1 MTLVFWIF
9 SSVWSFHMKISSSL
23 EDLETVMSA
32 SWMYFSNVYI
42 SISPSLNTVFLTRQ
56 YFDYEQWLTPPA
68 AHSGFVGGVVDWNIF
83 NPPTGSLMTRGCV
96 DDTPCIREHPLRL
109 FKVVDLRSWGPRNN
123 PSENE
128 SSLRPNIGICGQL
141 EQVQSPKNMSIASY
155 TPPIMYI
162 YPSQPHKPIKFFIHL
177 DIVQKPGF
185 SIARNLTGEI
195 TNRKLSKLKMSNL
208 AKFPVSCQ
216 TTVISKYPL
225 FHKIPHNTDNSI
237 IRPFTVLCFNHL
249 RFSILIFNFLWF
261 SMKKKSMTYS

>member
-1 MTLVFWIF
+1 MIL
-9 SSVWSFHMKISSSL
+9 
-23 EDLETVMSA
+23 
-32 SWMYFSNVYI
+32 
-42 SISPSLNTVFLTRQ
+42 
-56 YFDYEQWLTPPA
+56 
-68 AHSGFVGGVVDWNIF
+68 G
-83 NPPTGSLMTRGCV
+83 
-96 DDTPCIREHPLRL
+96 PCIREHPLRL

-162 YPSQPHKPIKFFIHL
+162 PTNPINQFNCSFIWIFFK
-177 DIVQKPGF
+177 KPGC

-249 RFSILIFNFLWF
+249 RFYILIFNFL
-261 SMKKKSMTYS
+261 

>member
-1 MTLVFWIF
+1 
-9 SSVWSFHMKISSSL
+9 
-23 EDLETVMSA
+23 
-32 SWMYFSNVYI
+32 
-42 SISPSLNTVFLTRQ
+42 
-56 YFDYEQWLTPPA
+56 
-68 AHSGFVGGVVDWNIF
+68 
-83 NPPTGSLMTRGCV
+83 MTRGCV
-96 DDTPCIREHPLRL
+96 DDPPCLREHPLRL

-155 TPPIMYI
+155 PSHHV
-162 YPSQPHKPIKFFIHL
+162 YPNQPHKPIQFFIHL
-177 DIVQKPGF
+177 DIVQKPGC

-216 TTVISKYPL
+216 TGVISKYPL

-249 RFSILIFNFLWF
+249 RFSILIFNFLSPILKCNFLWQ
-261 SMKKKSMTYS
+261 SLLTLQV